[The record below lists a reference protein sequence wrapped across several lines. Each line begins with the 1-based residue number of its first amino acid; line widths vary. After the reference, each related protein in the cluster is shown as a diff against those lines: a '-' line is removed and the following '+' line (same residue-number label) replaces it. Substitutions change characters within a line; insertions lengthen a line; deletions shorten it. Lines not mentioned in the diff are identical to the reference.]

1 MSPSFDSPRGRST
14 SPSAV
19 CSGSRRSVSRP
30 LGPQQ
35 TSGPSSA
42 RAPAGFIGLQGEA
55 CGWGGCRVFTFV
67 PGSGGSRPRCPS
79 ERGSW
84 SRSHPR
90 SPGQLGAPP
99 PPVRTSPTVWREVR
113 GPWLLSGQPG
123 HVSLTP
129 PGCGLP
135 GSRPRSHGGG
145 WGGVVFESLLDP
157 RGIEHVVVFTQ
168 EKRALERKMSEM
180 EEEMK
185 VHPLPGPAGPEQ
197 PSAPQEEHVGSPG
210 ASEAGSGS
218 LGPAVKVSQP
228 WRSPRGWRLQL
239 SGPRRGGP

>member
-1 MSPSFDSPRGRST
+1 M
-14 SPSAV
+14 
-19 CSGSRRSVSRP
+19 C
-30 LGPQQ
+30 
-35 TSGPSSA
+35 
-42 RAPAGFIGLQGEA
+42 
-55 CGWGGCRVFTFV
+55 
-67 PGSGGSRPRCPS
+67 
-79 ERGSW
+79 
-84 SRSHPR
+84 RSHL
-90 SPGQLGAPP
+90 PGVAYQG
-99 PPVRTSPTVWREVR
+99 RD
-113 GPWLLSGQPG
+113 PG
-123 HVSLTP
+123 HTA
-129 PGCGLP
+129 
-135 GSRPRSHGGG
+135 GG

-185 VHPLPGPAGPEQ
+185 VRPLPGPAGPEQ

>member
-1 MSPSFDSPRGRST
+1 M
-14 SPSAV
+14 
-19 CSGSRRSVSRP
+19 
-30 LGPQQ
+30 
-35 TSGPSSA
+35 
-42 RAPAGFIGLQGEA
+42 
-55 CGWGGCRVFTFV
+55 
-67 PGSGGSRPRCPS
+67 
-79 ERGSW
+79 
-84 SRSHPR
+84 
-90 SPGQLGAPP
+90 
-99 PPVRTSPTVWREVR
+99 
-113 GPWLLSGQPG
+113 
-123 HVSLTP
+123 
-129 PGCGLP
+129 
-135 GSRPRSHGGG
+135 
-145 WGGVVFESLLDP
+145 VFESLLDP

-185 VHPLPGPAGPEQ
+185 VRPLPGPAGPEQ